1 MTDVES
7 CTKNRWN
14 PQLRGRLRASSRA
27 TYEYVLRSSSQVYT
41 FNDGVEQ
48 PYLVVEC
55 IGRARTTLNEAFD
68 VGVSASTVCSTGTC
82 LFTFYSSIT
91 AAAAAAINQPIN
103 KKGTSTFRQRGIFER
118 EISTRDFDT
127 LLLLHVLSL
136 CYAIVLRVI
145 EAAPRWLWRIGVGH
159 VPCLRRHHAQCT
171 WIPAATQQARRAF
184 AEHRWLRYQHT
195 EEESQPS

>member
-1 MTDVES
+1 MERTAP
-7 CTKNRWN
+7 C
-14 PQLRGRLRASSRA
+14 GRLRASSRA
-27 TYEYVLRSSSQVYT
+27 TYEYVLRSSSLDYT
-41 FNDGVEQ
+41 FHDGVEQ

-68 VGVSASTVCSTGTC
+68 VGVSASTVCSTWTC

-91 AAAAAAINQPIN
+91 AAAAAAINQ
-103 KKGTSTFRQRGIFER
+103 KGTSTFGQRGIFER

-171 WIPAATQQARRAF
+171 WIPAATQQARRAL
-184 AEHRWLRYQHT
+184 AEHKWLRYQNT
-195 EEESQPS
+195 EESQPS